1 MSRKP
6 QFEHKIPRFSENLE
20 GLESALRQRPAPSYN
35 AAIVACVYVAGW
47 NGRSILGLME
57 RSTRGAARPGGLD
70 GARVRQMEIL
80 R

>member
-35 AAIVACVYVAGW
+35 AAIVACVYVAGSVHPW
-47 NGRSILGLME
+47 IDGTLDAWRGQ
-57 RSTRGAARPGGLD
+57 TRWS
-70 GARVRQMEIL
+70 
-80 R
+80 